1 MKTIRYWFGEND
13 FDFNIS
19 NSELRT
25 RIKMWLS
32 DYDKKSLIEFVV
44 DNISDD
50 DLFDYFAED
59 LEEYYEDE
67 ARELYEQRR

>member
-1 MKTIRYWFGEND
+1 MKTIRYWFGDND
-13 FDFNIS
+13 FEFSLS

-32 DYDKKSLIEFVV
+32 DYDKKSLIEFIV

-67 ARELYEQRR
+67 ARELYKQRR